1 VTPPVSIERTTGQNI
16 SRFISRFVIGIC
28 IVGLLVMWI
37 YAFGFASKESVN
49 KIGDQK
55 WTARAEEIC
64 KKAEEQRLALV
75 DLRQI
80 SDAGVNALTERAA
93 IIDEATDTLDN
104 AVKEISA
111 ISPIDEKGKAIVPLW
126 IADYKTLIQDRRD
139 YANQLRN
146 GVNASFSE
154 SMFEGLP
161 ISEKISTFAADN
173 RMTSCKV
180 PIDLSI

>member
-1 VTPPVSIERTTGQNI
+1 MTPPVSIERTTGQNI